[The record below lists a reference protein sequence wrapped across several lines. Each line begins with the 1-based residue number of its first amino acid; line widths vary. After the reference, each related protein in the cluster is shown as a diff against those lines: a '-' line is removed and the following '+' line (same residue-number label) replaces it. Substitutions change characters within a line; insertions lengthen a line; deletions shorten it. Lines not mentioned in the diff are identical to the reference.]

1 VGFKE
6 NVQGF
11 LITACGGGNGCH
23 VVDTS
28 NNHAYDWITD
38 YSHCPNMQPRFQVAL
53 ALVTGAHPAVCS
65 NARFMPP
72 PDATGTGLRAPLT
85 ACQIATLRAWLDEP
99 LINQTHNRNATTYP
113 MPPYN

>member
-1 VGFKE
+1 
-6 NVQGF
+6 
-11 LITACGGGNGCH
+11 
-23 VVDTS
+23 
-28 NNHAYDWITD
+28 
-38 YSHCPNMQPRFQVAL
+38 MQPRFQVAL